1 MTGLQLL
8 RPMAPTPFETAPTL
22 RVREA
27 AERLGDLHD
36 AARVADVA
44 RGAGLG
50 QSRFHALF
58 RATHGKTPK
67 QFRLEKLLDK
77 AVDRLLNS
85 NDPVSQI
92 AYALGYENASSFNRL
107 FKQRFG
113 LTPTELRS
121 LDHAPDGFR
130 GPD

>member
-1 MTGLQLL
+1 
-8 RPMAPTPFETAPTL
+8 
-22 RVREA
+22 
-27 AERLGDLHD
+27 
-36 AARVADVA
+36 
-44 RGAGLG
+44 
-50 QSRFHALF
+50 
-58 RATHGKTPK
+58 
-67 QFRLEKLLDK
+67 LEKLLDE
-77 AVDRLLNS
+77 AVDRLLTS
-85 NDPVSQI
+85 SDPISQI